1 MGLLLP
7 QGHFYIEQM
16 IHDTVEIVRMSVQ
29 RNLRRQ
35 GIGNQMLRRL
45 CDEAYRSGY
54 KRVILETTETWQEV
68 IEFYKSF
75 GFQITCFKDGDVYF
89 SLDLHNHF

>member
-1 MGLLLP
+1 MRRIDKL
-7 QGHFYIEQM
+7 IDE
-16 IHDTVEIVRMSVQ
+16 TVSNVRPYLNRMVKEA
-29 RNLRRQ
+29 
-35 GIGNQMLRRL
+35 GDHAEEDKKRL
-45 CDEAYRSGY
+45 DEAYRSGY